1 MADPTELANRRTE
14 QALERAGL
22 ADPRPALR
30 DLLRELKASDPEAFA
45 EAAAR
50 YQQVV
55 VPAAAAEADDPLAA
69 WLEYGSWLADRVAPG
84 ELVSIDASGRSRPP
98 APTLRAGEL
107 YLHLPSDR
115 KRRALPLLVPRR
127 PSAPQR
133 ETIGLLVG

>member
-1 MADPTELANRRTE
+1 MADRADHANRRTE
-14 QALERAGL
+14 QALQRAGL

-45 EAAAR
+45 EATAR

-55 VPAAAAEADDPLAA
+55 VPAAAAEAEDPLVA

-84 ELVSIDASGRSRPP
+84 ELVWIDASGRSRPSGP
-98 APTLRAGEL
+98 SFRAGAL

-115 KRRALPLLVPRR
+115 KRRALPLLVPSR
-127 PSAPQR
+127 PSTPQK